1 MKVIV
6 KCDKYKPPREIKG
19 KGCFM
24 LQSLKKFSD
33 WSLIKMTLRWQHI
46 IAISVIAPST
56 IAEVHFSS
64 FLRLV
69 YLRLL
74 WSFRPHQTIFIDHME
89 TKMTVTDT
97 KRSKIL
103 KNLYISL
110 YFTWNATIIYF
121 SDTTRPEIVQAHQVC
136 FGQTIQSL
144 HGSSFS

>member
-19 KGCFM
+19 KGYFI
-24 LQSLKKFSD
+24 LQSLKKVQWFWPD
-33 WSLIKMTLRWQHI
+33 QMTLRWQHI
-46 IAISVIAPST
+46 IAISVIVPST

-74 WSFRPHQTIFIDHME
+74 WSFRLHQTILIGHME

-103 KNLYISL
+103 KIWYISL

-121 SDTTRPEIVQAHQVC
+121 SDTTRPAIVQAHQVC